1 MYKKEL
7 QFAIHFVANIL
18 FVIYFLADVEF
29 IENQKNFKYP
39 FFFSKY
45 LFFLYRRTCGGQ
57 EFDICSPFMLRMG
70 NNTRFVGKFH
80 IDGTNSSH

>member
-39 FFFSKY
+39 FFFFKVS
-45 LFFLYRRTCGGQ
+45 
-57 EFDICSPFMLRMG
+57 I
-70 NNTRFVGKFH
+70 
-80 IDGTNSSH
+80 SSI